1 MDSHH
6 SRGVERWNAFAASLP
21 TDQGLS
27 QMSSDDAS
35 PRDSADARQCDK
47 RAQTT
52 GNANGEDSTGA
63 VKSLRGN
70 NKGADLRDAATQT
83 DGDHEVESLTH
94 KLGGVEGVAD
104 AKNQCEFPQKS
115 HRAYH
120 TDMRSIVFG
129 DLVTII
135 VRSDN
140 DETRYNIH
148 KTILT
153 RESEYFRTALKSS
166 WLEGQANV
174 VVLDDI
180 EPEVFAHSVHWMYNN
195 TKLTLHPTAYSLP
208 DIQPSLCAKLYVLAD
223 RLGVSN
229 LMPCIVDKLW
239 VRRNDPNM
247 LNDIDLAT
255 VVNNLPDNSKF
266 LDFLVHWAAI
276 NSGANRGSQLGR
288 YIGLNFVQRVLDTF
302 FEHRHHLSWERLT
315 HYRGE
320 CHYHEHP
327 LLERCPTGHPFR
339 RTLDD

>member
-104 AKNQCEFPQKS
+104 AKN
-115 HRAYH
+115 H
-120 TDMRSIVFG
+120 IVFG